1 LFVGLSI
8 SSSPNKHYLNSK
20 HVFPGRSISNNA
32 ILMKEQLC
40 ERTGVRRPLMTGL
53 TRFPAMVSTAYT
65 RGRSREYRALQT
77 LRKEGWL
84 CSRSAAS
91 HGPVDVFAGRGGQT
105 LLIQVKSGKSRV
117 SELDRRIL
125 KDWAEAYRG
134 RAEIWHFQRRKG
146 LRKTLVHDASRRGT
160 KPRPDL
166 WK

>member
-1 LFVGLSI
+1 
-8 SSSPNKHYLNSK
+8 
-20 HVFPGRSISNNA
+20 
-32 ILMKEQLC
+32 
-40 ERTGVRRPLMTGL
+40 
-53 TRFPAMVSTAYT
+53 
-65 RGRSREYRALQT
+65 
-77 LRKEGWL
+77 
-84 CSRSAAS
+84 
-91 HGPVDVFAGRGGQT
+91 
-105 LLIQVKSGKSRV
+105 LIQVKSGKSRV

>member
-8 SSSPNKHYLNSK
+8 SSSPNKHCLDSRRA
-20 HVFPGRSISNNA
+20 FPGGCLSNNV
-32 ILMKEQLC
+32 IPMKEQLC

-91 HGPVDVFAGRGGQT
+91 HGPVDVFAGRRGQT

-117 SELDRRIL
+117 SQLDRRVL

-146 LRKTLVHDASRRGT
+146 LRKTLVHDASQGET
-160 KPRPDL
+160 KPKSDL
-166 WK
+166 